1 MTVRTSSTGPI
12 GLTRSGV
19 VSHSRPISSRNRRL
33 TSAWSAGMPTS
44 SSASTRAATR
54 RSAAATARRRASV
67 GWAVSTGCT
76 RSPASSSAN
85 RPGSALNSS
94 TAAASDSRRGPPPG
108 LPVPLFLREV
118 RLAAQHPYPVPF
130 LGQVGQVEVDGEG
143 LGHQFGAGQR
153 PARHQRRD
161 LVAGQV
167 GLVPRRLVPGRDD
180 RAAQPFHVVEQ
191 ALATGLADHLAEQVA
206 EKPDIPAQRDGQFLA
221 VRFPAHCPQPSA
233 VQFPG
238 TVRQVRR

>member
-1 MTVRTSSTGPI
+1 MGGEHRVYPQPGQQFGEPAGIRAELCHRGGQRLAPRPAARLPI
-12 GLTRSGV
+12 
-19 VSHSRPISSRNRRL
+19 
-33 TSAWSAGMPTS
+33 
-44 SSASTRAATR
+44 
-54 RSAAATARRRASV
+54 
-67 GWAVSTGCT
+67 
-76 RSPASSSAN
+76 
-85 RPGSALNSS
+85 
-94 TAAASDSRRGPPPG
+94 
-108 LPVPLFLREV
+108 PLLLREV

-191 ALATGLADHLAEQVA
+191 ALAARLADHLAEQVA
-206 EKPDIPAQRDGQFLA
+206 EQPDIPAQWDGQFLA

-233 VQFPG
+233 VQIPG